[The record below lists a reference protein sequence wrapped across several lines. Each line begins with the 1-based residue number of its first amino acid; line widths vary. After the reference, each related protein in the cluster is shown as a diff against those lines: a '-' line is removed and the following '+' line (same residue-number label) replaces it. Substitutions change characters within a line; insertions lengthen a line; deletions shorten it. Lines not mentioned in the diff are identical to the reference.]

1 MKTILLLLLLQKYFF
16 MTYDIFIDF
25 ILIQHF
31 ENLYQFVCQF

>member
-1 MKTILLLLLLQKYFF
+1 MSTILLLLKKYLF
-16 MTYDIFIDF
+16 MTHDIFINF